1 MGNFENKTVIVTGAS
16 RGLGKQ
22 IALEFA
28 KKGAAVVI
36 NYSSAKEEAGKV
48 VNEIKLAGGRAIS
61 VQADVSNA
69 ADVERL
75 FDEASRQFGKIDIV
89 INNAGVM
96 ITKLL
101 QDVSEADFDRQ
112 FAINTKS
119 VFLVLKQAVEKLENG
134 GRIVTISSSTSRLM
148 MPGYSVYSATKA
160 AVEQLSKVVAKEVGH
175 RDITVNCVLP
185 GPINTALFR
194 NGKSTE
200 LIDKI
205 AGLSAFNRI
214 GEPEDIVPVILF
226 LASKEAQWITGQT
239 IGANGGMA

>member
-28 KKGAAVVI
+28 KKGAAVVV

-48 VNEIKLAGGRAIS
+48 VNEIQLAGGRAIS

-239 IGANGGMA
+239 IGANGGMS

>member
-69 ADVERL
+69 ADVDRL

>member
-89 INNAGVM
+89 VNNAGVM

-160 AVEQLSKVVAKEVGH
+160 AVEQLSKVVAKEVGY

-200 LIDKI
+200 LIGKI

>member
-61 VQADVSNA
+61 VQTDVSTA

>member
-119 VFLVLKQAVEKLENG
+119 VFLVLKQAVDKLENG